1 MFGNLFGIIC
11 GSGTAAMVG
20 LANELRA
27 GDLAFGL
34 INGIPQVAMLLQIPF
49 AMLVSRTHRR
59 KRYILTYGLFSRAI
73 WVTFGLIP
81 MLVPNRPAGLQ
92 LWTMISLLALS
103 SCCSAAIT
111 SPPA

>member
-1 MFGNLFGIIC
+1 MKVFHAMAKLSPLDAIYTSAGLSDPVRRSLNLMMLANLFGNLFGIIC

-59 KRYILTYGLFSRAI
+59 KRYILPR
-73 WVTFGLIP
+73 
-81 MLVPNRPAGLQ
+81 
-92 LWTMISLLALS
+92 
-103 SCCSAAIT
+103 
-111 SPPA
+111 